1 MLLQSTWKT
10 LVSSFRML
18 SLILTIYN
26 GTIMVICALVKCKPF
41 HYRREIS
48 KAFFTI
54 QLPFKNWSVNSKPA
68 KYRLSK
74 SFVPSRGSNFEKVD
88 IIFAKWRNSNGSRR
102 GRQFAFAKLF
112 KKRKKK
118 DLVLIWSIILC
129 GKNTKITTINDTIV
143 KCHTSSPIM
152 ANKRIS
158 KIYFRVLNKDV
169 RADYKNCANGIN
181 NENGIARSGFNE
193 TEKETRVRL
202 KKRFMQSRHAA
213 VFVVTFVWELKSSI
227 VSL

>member
-26 GTIMVICALVKCKPF
+26 GTIMVICAFVKCKPF
-41 HYRREIS
+41 HYHREIS

-112 KKRKKK
+112 KKRKKGSRPYLK
-118 DLVLIWSIILC
+118 YYFMW
-129 GKNTKITTINDTIV
+129 KK
-143 KCHTSSPIM
+143 H
-152 ANKRIS
+152 NKRHHCKMS
-158 KIYFRVLNKDV
+158 YVL
-169 RADYKNCANGIN
+169 ADYGKQTDFKDI
-181 NENGIARSGFNE
+181 F
-193 TEKETRVRL
+193 
-202 KKRFMQSRHAA
+202 
-213 VFVVTFVWELKSSI
+213 
-227 VSL
+227 

>member
-1 MLLQSTWKT
+1 MLLQSTWNT

-41 HYRREIS
+41 HYHREIS

-88 IIFAKWRNSNGSRR
+88 IIFAKLRNSNGSRR

-118 DLVLIWSIILC
+118 GSRPYLTYYFMWKKHQNHYNKRHHCKMSYVLADC
-129 GKNTKITTINDTIV
+129 GKQTD
-143 KCHTSSPIM
+143 
-152 ANKRIS
+152 
-158 KIYFRVLNKDV
+158 FKD
-169 RADYKNCANGIN
+169 I
-181 NENGIARSGFNE
+181 F
-193 TEKETRVRL
+193 
-202 KKRFMQSRHAA
+202 
-213 VFVVTFVWELKSSI
+213 
-227 VSL
+227 

>member
-68 KYRLSK
+68 Q

-88 IIFAKWRNSNGSRR
+88 IIFAKLRNSNGSRR

-112 KKRKKK
+112 KKREK
-118 DLVLIWSIILC
+118 
-129 GKNTKITTINDTIV
+129 
-143 KCHTSSPIM
+143 
-152 ANKRIS
+152 KRIS
-158 KIYFRVLNKDV
+158 SLSDVLFYV
-169 RADYKNCANGIN
+169 
-181 NENGIARSGFNE
+181 
-193 TEKETRVRL
+193 EKTP
-202 KKRFMQSRHAA
+202 
-213 VFVVTFVWELKSSI
+213 KS
-227 VSL
+227 LQ

>member
-1 MLLQSTWKT
+1 
-10 LVSSFRML
+10 
-18 SLILTIYN
+18 
-26 GTIMVICALVKCKPF
+26 MVICALVKCKPF
-41 HYRREIS
+41 HYHREIS

-54 QLPFKNWSVNSKPA
+54 QLSFKNWSVNSKPA

-118 DLVLIWSIILC
+118 GSRPYLKYYFMW
-129 GKNTKITTINDTIV
+129 KK
-143 KCHTSSPIM
+143 HQSSPIV

-169 RADYKNCANGIN
+169 RADYKNCANEIN

-193 TEKETRVRL
+193 AEKETRVTL
-202 KKRFMQSRHAA
+202 KKRFMQIRHAA